1 MEILNTERT
10 KLNNTIE
17 LIGEPSENN
26 ILIVGVVHGD
36 EPQGKYLI
44 EEYLKTHYNF
54 PSNSDLPP
62 SSKSKISVLP
72 PREDKRLTQLART
85 LRNNM
90 TVQEIKASTKLLF
103 SEKASLLIVVTLAG
117 TVIVLNPVF
126 ENAFS
131 PINQIFKYI
140 LTKSNN
146 YLQVRNPIQRIVG
159 ASPIFYRAS
168 TVHRPPIPCDG
179 WSIVV

>member
-62 SSKSKISVLP
+62 SSKSKISVP
-72 PREDKRLTQLART
+72 PQVGNIILQHYKQLA
-85 LRNNM
+85 
-90 TVQEIKASTKLLF
+90 KHF
-103 SEKASLLIVVTLAG
+103 
-117 TVIVLNPVF
+117 VIL
-126 ENAFS
+126 
-131 PINQIFKYI
+131 KGLKI
-140 LTKSNN
+140 L
-146 YLQVRNPIQRIVG
+146 
-159 ASPIFYRAS
+159 
-168 TVHRPPIPCDG
+168 
-179 WSIVV
+179 